1 MRMTTY
7 AVTGATGKLG
17 RLVLDELL
25 EKTDAANVVALAR
38 DPTALQAYDQLGVQV
53 RKADYDDA
61 DSLKAALQGVD
72 RVLLISGNAVGQRER
87 QHGNVI
93 EAAKEVGVSYLAYTS
108 VLNAQGSK
116 LALAGEHVLTE
127 KLLEKSG
134 LNYDV
139 LRMPWYSENYT
150 GALAPSIEHGA
161 IYGATGEG
169 RLSTATRADLAG
181 GAVGALLNSSGG
193 KTYEF
198 AGDESWTMEEFAA
211 EVSRQAGKPV
221 KYVNQSESDYA
232 KTLEGA
238 GLPPP
243 VASLLASTSY
253 LAGFGELYSDS
264 KDLSTLSGRHT
275 TPIRETIA
283 RALEG

>member
-1 MRMTTY
+1 MTTY
-7 AVTGATGKLG
+7 AITGATGQLG

-25 EKTDAANVVALAR
+25 QRTDASDIVALAR
-38 DPTALQAYDQLGVQV
+38 DPTKLQAYDQLGVQV
-53 RKADYDDA
+53 RQADYDDPA
-61 DSLKAALQGVD
+61 SLKAALRGVD

-93 EAAKEVGVSYLAYTS
+93 EAAKEAGASYLAYTS

-116 LALAGEHVLTE
+116 LALAAEHVLTE
-127 KLLEKSG
+127 KLLENSS

-161 IYGATGEG
+161 IYGATGTG
-169 RLSTATRADLAG
+169 RLSTASRSDLAG
-181 GAVGALLNSSGG
+181 GSVGALLNSPGG
-193 KTYEF
+193 RTYEL
-198 AGDESWTMEEFAA
+198 AGDESWTMAEFAE

-221 KYVNQSESDYA
+221 AYVNQSESDYA
-232 KTLEGA
+232 RTLEGA

-243 VASLLASTSY
+243 VANLLASTSY
-253 LAGFGELYSDS
+253 LAGSGELYSDS
-264 KDLSTLSGRHT
+264 KDLSTLSGRPT
-275 TPIRETIA
+275 TPISETIA
-283 RALEG
+283 AALKG

>member
-1 MRMTTY
+1 MTKY

-25 EKTDAANVVALAR
+25 KQTDAANVVALAR

-53 RKADYDDA
+53 RKADYDDPA
-61 DSLKAALQGVD
+61 SLRAAFDGVD

-87 QHGNVI
+87 QHGNAI
-93 EAAKEVGVSYLAYTS
+93 EAAKEAGVSYLAYTS
-108 VLNAQGSK
+108 VLNAQASK
-116 LALAGEHVLTE
+116 LMLAPEHVATE
-127 KLLEKSG
+127 KLLEKSD

-139 LRMPWYSENYT
+139 LRMPWYSENYV
-150 GALAPSIEHGA
+150 GALGPSIEHGA

-169 RLSTATRADLAG
+169 KLATATRADLAAA
-181 GAVGALLNSSGG
+181 AVGALLNNPGG
-193 KTYEF
+193 KTYEL
-198 AGDESWTMEEFAA
+198 AGNHPWTMQEFAD

-221 KYVNQSESDYA
+221 QYVNQSESDYA

-243 VASLLASTSY
+243 VATLLASTSY
-253 LAGFGELYSDS
+253 LAGQGELFSES
-264 KDLSTLSGRHT
+264 KDLSDLAGRPS
-275 TPIRETIA
+275 TPIQETI
-283 RALEG
+283 RQALKG

>member
-1 MRMTTY
+1 MTTY

-25 EKTDAANVVALAR
+25 QNTEPGNVVALAR
-38 DPTALQAYDQLGVQV
+38 NAGALADYAEKGVHV
-53 RKADYDDA
+53 READYDDPA
-61 DSLKAALQGVD
+61 SLEDALRDVD
-72 RVLLISGNAVGQRER
+72 RVLMISGNAVGQRER

-93 EAAKEVGVSYLAYTS
+93 EAAKAAGVSYLAYTS
-108 VLNAQGSK
+108 VLNAQASK
-116 LALAGEHVLTE
+116 LLLAAEHVLTE
-127 KLLEKSG
+127 NLLAKSG

-150 GALAPSIEHGA
+150 GALASAIEQGA

-181 GAVGALLNSSGG
+181 GAVGALLNSPGG
-193 KTYEF
+193 KVYEF
-198 AGDESWTMEEFAA
+198 AGDQSWSMAEFAE
-211 EVSRQAGKPV
+211 EVGRQAGKPV

-232 KTLEGA
+232 KTLESA

-243 VASLLASTSY
+243 AAAFLASTSH
-253 LAGFGELYSDS
+253 LAGFGELYSES
-264 KDLSTLSGRHT
+264 KDLSTLSGRPT
-275 TPIRETIA
+275 TPISQTIA
-283 RALEG
+283 EALKG